1 MIGLYCAFKKMS
13 GGQRAHHLAEMQVT
27 KVRNENCY
35 RRKTVIGEIK
45 SKRDQIRSYE
55 KVALK

>member
-1 MIGLYCAFKKMS
+1 MLLKMS

-45 SKRDQIRSYE
+45 SERDQIRS
-55 KVALK
+55 